1 MSHVCLLLYIS
12 GFPGATEK
20 LRFFAFSGGPYKKI
34 PRTEGNVGAMNK
46 GGWET
51 GPHCGIRMYGGFAG
65 AEFLRGGMMKSE
77 NSRLP
82 GKRRREFLQV
92 RPLRAGLCFFGA
104 GLAQPA
110 GREPP
115 FFPWTGLPAFAPLEL
130 PERPF

>member
-34 PRTEGNVGAMNK
+34 PRTEGNVVAMNK

-92 RPLRAGLCFFGA
+92 RPLRAGQCH
-104 GLAQPA
+104 
-110 GREPP
+110 
-115 FFPWTGLPAFAPLEL
+115 
-130 PERPF
+130 